1 MARGGE
7 KTRVRYSAKTGV
19 YIYLKQNDLFGG
31 GGGSR
36 SVTIVEFSND
46 FENSIGSIGEKRQ
59 KALVQVQNR
68 YSRFAGV
75 SSDLQPMIG
84 RHMPGETAQQRSR
97 ASQSS
102 SLQGAICSRKF
113 VVDLPAN

>member
-68 YSRFAGV
+68 YSGPAAVRKTADGPCNRVAHSRIKSDRRIGFTERLGLIRFG
-75 SSDLQPMIG
+75 G
-84 RHMPGETAQQRSR
+84 RVG
-97 ASQSS
+97 
-102 SLQGAICSRKF
+102 
-113 VVDLPAN
+113 